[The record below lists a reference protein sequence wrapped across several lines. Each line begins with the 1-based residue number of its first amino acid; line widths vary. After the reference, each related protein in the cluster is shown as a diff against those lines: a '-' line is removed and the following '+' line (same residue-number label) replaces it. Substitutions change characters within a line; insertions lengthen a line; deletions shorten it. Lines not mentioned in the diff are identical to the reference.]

1 MMHVVKTMTT
11 ATAMLALLMAGST
24 QAQSADG
31 PPAYLVKDMGTYLA
45 AYKAEMAEG
54 GTTLYAAGQS
64 EDAKDMKAAC
74 ASATTALKDYTKA
87 RDDTTA
93 MIAELNK
100 AGDAADADDLTT
112 SLADMTSLVN
122 DSQAT
127 AERTCKV

>member
-1 MMHVVKTMTT
+1 MSQAVKTT
-11 ATAMLALLMAGST
+11 AATMAIVALMIAGGT

-31 PPAYLVKDMGTYLA
+31 PPAYLVKDMDTYVA
-45 AYKAEMAEG
+45 SYKAEMAEG
-54 GTTLYAAGQS
+54 STTLYAAGQS

-74 ASATTALKDYTKA
+74 ASATTALSDYTKA

-100 AGDAADADDLTT
+100 AGDAADADSLSESLT
-112 SLADMTSLVN
+112 DITSLVN

-127 AERTCKV
+127 ADRTCKG

>member
-1 MMHVVKTMTT
+1 MRQAVKTM
-11 ATAMLALLMAGST
+11 AAMAVVAMMMAGGT
-24 QAQSADG
+24 QAQNADG
-31 PPAYLVKDMGTYLA
+31 PPAYLVKDMDTYVA

-74 ASATTALKDYTKA
+74 ASATTALRDYTNA

-100 AGDAADADDLTT
+100 AGDTADAN
-112 SLADMTSLVN
+112 SLGESLPDITSLVN

-127 AERTCKV
+127 ADRTCKV